1 MKKDALSSLRLFT
14 VFFLAAMFLPRLV
27 PQGLFGDGLLYAS
40 LARNLAEGKGSMWAP
55 WFSSGY
61 WLDFASGAPYFEN
74 PPLMIWLE
82 AVFFRIIGA
91 FRHQCLADRP
101 DMGNSPARNG
111 FSGQIRLVSFVALV
125 PHHAGRVGKPQ
136 QYDG

>member
-1 MKKDALSSLRLFT
+1 MKKDALSSLWLFT

-82 AVFFRIIGA
+82 AVFFRILGDYWWVEKLYSLLLLPQH
-91 FRHQCLADRP
+91 FLLYLPPCLLLFL
-101 DMGNSPARNG
+101 S
-111 FSGQIRLVSFVALV
+111 
-125 PHHAGRVGKPQ
+125 
-136 QYDG
+136 